1 MEGNLSSLASQPNV
15 GNVSDANS
23 SYAHLL
29 ANGTHGLLPHG
40 RLPHGRPQCAVHFAL
55 VWPSPHGISQCPT
68 LLCTPA
74 HADRGTV
81 SLVMPWCCCAVQLQ
95 WWRRGAENDPWMPY
109 SRVPVC
115 GQESMWSL

>member
-1 MEGNLSSLASQPNV
+1 MHRLRVPCHARACDQLDKRQGFVPTNLSTAS
-15 GNVSDANS
+15 
-23 SYAHLL
+23 
-29 ANGTHGLLPHG
+29 
-40 RLPHGRPQCAVHFAL
+40 LPHGRPQCAVHFAL
-55 VWPSPHGISQCPT
+55 VWHPPHGISQCPT

-95 WWRRGAENDPWMPY
+95 WWRRGAENDPSMPY

-115 GQESMWSL
+115 GQESVWSL